1 VSLRLRLLAITLVL
15 VACGLAVAGA
25 ATHRYLNSF
34 LIDRV
39 DQQLAQAQA
48 PAITALNGDGFR
60 PGFGTGL
67 PPGTVVAV
75 QNAGGDLIRGPF
87 VVSLRRGG
95 PTPRIPDRPPA
106 GAFTAGAIGGDGS
119 FRAMATGVIVDG
131 APGTLIVAMPLD
143 DVSQTLGRLVWI
155 EVAVGLAV
163 LLALGLLASWLVR
176 VGLRPLTGIEETAR
190 AIAAGDLARRVEE
203 EDPRTEVGRLGRALN
218 AMLTQIEAAFAER
231 RAAEDRLRQFV
242 ADASHELR
250 TPLTSVRGYAELFRR
265 GAAQR
270 PDDLA
275 TAMRRIESESARMGV
290 LVDDL
295 LLLARLDQG
304 RPLEREPV
312 DLVPLAADLI
322 TDARASDQE
331 RPIALE
337 GEGPVMV
344 MGDELRLRQVVAN
357 LLANAA
363 AHTPPGTAV
372 RVRVAAEG
380 GDALIEV
387 ADDGPGIPADALE
400 RVFERFYRVDASRAR
415 ASGGTGL
422 GLSIVAA
429 IAEAHGGR
437 ATVASEPGRGATFR
451 IQLPAAGPSDDGA
464 AVGRA
469 AGAAAEPSPLP

>member
-1 VSLRLRLLAITLVL
+1 
-15 VACGLAVAGA
+15 VAGGLVVA
-25 ATHRYLNSF
+25 GVATHRYLHSF

-39 DQQLAQAQA
+39 DEQLAQARE
-48 PAITALNGDGFR
+48 PAVTAFNRGGFR
-60 PGFGTGL
+60 PGFGSGL
-67 PPGTVVAV
+67 PPGTVIAV
-75 QNAGGDLIRGPF
+75 QDAGGQLIGEPL
-87 VVSLRRGG
+87 VVAFRQGG
-95 PTPRIPDRPPA
+95 PTPRIPDRLPA
-106 GAFTAGAIGGDGS
+106 GPFTAGAIGGDGS
-119 FRAMATGVIVDG
+119 FRAMATRVRFLDG
-131 APGTLIVAMPLD
+131 TPPGTLIVAMPLG
-143 DVSQTLGRLVWI
+143 DVSSTLGRLVWI

-190 AIAAGDLARRVEE
+190 AIAGGDLSRRVEE

-322 TDARASDQE
+322 TDARASDPE
-331 RPIALE
+331 RPIELE
-337 GEGPVMV
+337 GDGPVTV
-344 MGDELRLRQVVAN
+344 VGDELRLRQVVAN
-357 LLANAA
+357 LLANAS
-363 AHTPPGTAV
+363 AHTPPGTPV
-372 RVRVAAEG
+372 RVRVAARN

-415 ASGGTGL
+415 TSGGTGL

-437 ATVASEPGRGATFR
+437 ASVESEPGRGATFR
-451 IQLPAAGPSDDGA
+451 ILLPAAGPPENG
-464 AVGRA
+464 V
-469 AGAAAEPSPLP
+469 AAERIEGAGRRP